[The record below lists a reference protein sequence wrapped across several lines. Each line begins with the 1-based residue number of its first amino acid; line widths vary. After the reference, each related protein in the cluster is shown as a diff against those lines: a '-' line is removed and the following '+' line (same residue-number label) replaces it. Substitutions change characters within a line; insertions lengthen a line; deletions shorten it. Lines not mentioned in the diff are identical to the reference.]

1 MKSPF
6 VKTSLIQSNIEG
18 ISSTRSGTHAVY
30 MFSYFKKSYNLED
43 SDFISSF
50 AAKNCSISIPL
61 FHGMREVEQEYVV
74 EKIRNLHS

>member
-18 ISSTRSGTHAVY
+18 ISTRPGTHAVY
-30 MFSYFKKSYNLED
+30 MFSYYKKSYNLEV

-50 AAKNCSISIPL
+50 ASKNCSISIPL
-61 FHGMREVEQEYVV
+61 FHGIREVEQEYVV